1 MGCSGDKVSSIHFY
15 IELFTLITEKNNVKC
30 LQNKSVEKI
39 KFEKTIEKKL
49 IDYISESK
57 ITKNNYLEE
66 NFQFSINNSLFYIY
80 LGQNPIIKNI
90 IQVKDVEPFNF
101 ENLSKISILLT
112 KNYDKLCLQKKI

>member
-15 IELFTLITEKNNVKC
+15 IELFALIPEKDNIKCFQVKR
-30 LQNKSVEKI
+30 VEKV

-80 LGQNPIIKNI
+80 LGQNPIIKNF

-101 ENLSKISILLT
+101 ENLSKISIL
-112 KNYDKLCLQKKI
+112 NYVCKKKI